1 MATTA
6 FLGVVAFMIWF
17 GFALT
22 VVVRHLDLLSR
33 ADYGLVRRAIHK
45 NNFHAAQVVQ
55 AGCAVPRFG

>member
-17 GFALT
+17 GFALI

-33 ADYGLVRRAIHK
+33 ADYGLVRQAIYK
-45 NNFHAAQVVQ
+45 NNFYAAP
-55 AGCAVPRFG
+55 GCP